1 MLDRELL
8 QTWVSTY
15 LPATLQADQ
24 VALEPVS
31 GDAGFREYFRINS
44 APPMVVAYAPP
55 QFENNE
61 GFVRIGLALA
71 RVGVHVPRVY
81 AVDFQQGY
89 LLQEDLGKQLYLQSL
104 CQAASDSQVAD
115 LYDYAEAA
123 LLNIQ
128 NTPADE
134 GIFPLFS
141 AERLRE
147 EMALFPHWFIGE
159 LLGDSIS
166 AGERAMLDSLFDG
179 LVDNALEQPQV
190 VVHRDFHSRNLL
202 VLPDEQVG
210 VIDFQD
216 AVVGPFTYDLVSLLR
231 DCYIRWPESMVK
243 RRVEG
248 FLVKARAA
256 GLVAEGIDE
265 QQYLQWFDLMGLQ
278 RHIKV
283 LGIFARLCLRDGK
296 STYLNNLPLVIRY
309 TLEVAQRYPQTRA
322 FYEWFDA
329 RLSEP
334 LMEQSWYRDWRT
346 ATDE

>member
-1 MLDRELL
+1 MLDRDLL
-8 QTWVSTY
+8 QAWVSNY
-15 LPATLQADQ
+15 LPATLQADL
-24 VALEPVS
+24 VELEPVS
-31 GDAGFREYFRINS
+31 GDAGFREYSRINCV
-44 APPMVVAYAPP
+44 PPMVVAYAPP
-55 QFENNE
+55 QYENNE

-71 RVGVHVPRVY
+71 RFNVHVPRVY
-81 AVDFQQGY
+81 AVDYEHGY

-104 CQAASDSQVAD
+104 RQATSEAQVAD
-115 LYDYAEAA
+115 LYDLAEAA

-128 NTPADE
+128 KTSADE
-134 GIFPLFS
+134 GVFPLFS
-141 AERLRE
+141 AERLRG
-147 EMALFPHWFIGE
+147 EMALFPRWFVSE
-159 LLGDSIS
+159 LLGASLS
-166 AGERAMLDSLFDG
+166 GRERAMLESLFDT
-179 LVDNALEQPQV
+179 LVANALEQPQV

-243 RRVEG
+243 RRVES

-265 QQYLQWFDLMGLQ
+265 QQYRQWFDLMGLQ

-283 LGIFARLCLRDGK
+283 LGIFARLWLRDGK
-296 STYLNNLPLVIRY
+296 STYLDNLPLVIRY
-309 TLEVAQRYPQTRA
+309 TLEVAQRYPQTRV
-322 FYEWFDA
+322 FFEWFEA
-329 RLSEP
+329 RLGEP
-334 LMEQSWYRDWRT
+334 LMQQSWYRDWRT